1 MVTIYVDLDEVR
13 CPLEEVDD
21 YIKMMNGIAL
31 HCEMREG
38 YIRGWRNEKAVDL
51 TVGSYMLGLEPI
63 EVLDEFREAMLINDE
78 DDDENPADRVWTV
91 YNYKYAF
98 DWLWMIDPEFYV
110 RFTELYQDDL
120 SKPKLKFVVKQ

>member
-21 YIKMMNGIAL
+21 YINMMNGIAL

-38 YIRGWRNEKAVDL
+38 YSRGWRNEKAVDL

-63 EVLDEFREAMLINDE
+63 EVLDKFREAKLIKDE
-78 DDDENPADRVWTV
+78 NDDENPADRVWTV

-98 DWLWMIDPEFYV
+98 SWLWMIDPEFYM
-110 RFTELYQDDL
+110 RFAELYQEDL
-120 SKPKLKFVVKQ
+120 DEPKLKFVVK